1 MQCMQHL
8 DVNSVVD
15 ATMERF
21 GKIGMLINKVGIL
34 QYKNLVDMSEEGWAN
49 TININLVGA
58 FLFYKAFLPHMLKSN
73 SGVIIK
79 C

>member
-34 QYKNLVDMSEEGWAN
+34 QYKNLVDMSEEGGQIQS
-49 TININLVGA
+49 T
-58 FLFYKAFLPHMLKSN
+58 
-73 SGVIIK
+73 
-79 C
+79 